1 MAMPGPAS
9 ERDISVKVMR
19 IETLAVGAPRSV
31 SWQGR
36 DVVTSIFK
44 APIPG
49 PVRARGHNLEG
60 DRQSDLTVHGGE
72 FKAVYAYAAEHYG
85 FWRARLG
92 HDMEPAH
99 FGENLT
105 ISGLDEPALCIGDV
119 VRIGEAELEAT
130 LPRLPCFKLG
140 IRWGDPRM
148 VKAFA
153 QSRRWGV
160 YFRISR
166 EGRIAQGDAVTIVH
180 RDPARLPVYEI
191 ARVYMSDREDLDAMR
206 RLAAHAR
213 LDPSWRGWFLRE
225 LAGAKA
231 P

>member
-1 MAMPGPAS
+1 MTMGAAGE
-9 ERDISVKVMR
+9 ERGSTPRAMR
-19 IETLAVGAPRSV
+19 IETLAVGGPRSV
-31 SWQGR
+31 SWHGQE
-36 DVVTSIFK
+36 VVTSIFK
-44 APIPG
+44 TPVPG
-49 PVRARGHNLEG
+49 PVMARGHNLDG
-60 DRQSDLTVHGGE
+60 DRQADLQVHGGE

-85 FWRARLG
+85 YWRARLG
-92 HDMEPAH
+92 RDLEPAH

-153 QSRRWGV
+153 QSRRWGI
-160 YFRISR
+160 YFRIST
-166 EGRIAQGDAVTIVH
+166 EGRIALGDAVTIVH

-191 ARVYMSDREDLDAMR
+191 ARVYTSGREDLDTMR
-206 RLAAHAR
+206 RLAAHPR
-213 LDPSWRGWFLRE
+213 LDPSWRDWFLGA